1 MPKHWEKKILTL
13 NEMYSNV
20 IIGIEYLIT
29 WVYEKLKEKLVSL
42 MEHLIDLI
50 FNVLISEIFNIK
62 WNLRDWILSPFSDFI
77 FKQNPNYRPIT
88 KDGFVFKSIF
98 YKVENTVIQCNWL
111 QRSSQIADDFLIW
124 RLF

>member
-1 MPKHWEKKILTL
+1 MQLKNAKTLRKKILTL
-13 NEMYSNV
+13 NEIYSNV

-62 WNLRDWILSPFSDFI
+62 WNLRD
-77 FKQNPNYRPIT
+77 
-88 KDGFVFKSIF
+88 
-98 YKVENTVIQCNWL
+98 
-111 QRSSQIADDFLIW
+111 
-124 RLF
+124 

>member
-1 MPKHWEKKILTL
+1 MQLKNAKTLRKKILTL

-62 WNLRDWILSPFSDFI
+62 WNLRD
-77 FKQNPNYRPIT
+77 
-88 KDGFVFKSIF
+88 
-98 YKVENTVIQCNWL
+98 
-111 QRSSQIADDFLIW
+111 
-124 RLF
+124 